1 MSSSANITP
10 QIHYELL
17 PQSALLPEENLSL
30 PDTIRL
36 LTEEGTKA
44 FKLKDYETAVLKY
57 EEASQLAELHYGNS
71 EEFADALFNYGKAL
85 IENSIFQ
92 TSVLGDNSLEKRIAL
107 EIQEDELQHN
117 NSHIYFEG
125 EPSFE
130 DEMVEEL
137 TEESL
142 EKEINNNDGESHA
155 ETTNESQTDQDSDLN
170 VANDVL
176 IIARDIYLDVGTE
189 RSKASLG
196 EVFMKLGDISL
207 EQENFDQAV
216 VDYREAVKVKSERLS
231 DDNMELTEAHWRLAL
246 ALSASTDKS
255 QIDQAIEHVER
266 AMEVL
271 NKCKKNLLEKLAS
284 VQETYGKGKQ
294 VAKSDDN
301 TEDIE
306 KKLNEIDQF
315 LIEMEAKIE
324 ELNTAKINRDK
335 EVPTPSEIALAEYVK
350 MLTPSAE
357 SGSTT
362 NAGSSSITSN
372 VPIND
377 ITSLIK
383 RKVVEDIKSIDE
395 NLTNTT
401 TNENSVTNTM
411 MDEGEEKKRKV
422 ENLIDETTSEGSGE
436 GRSGENDESSPNKK
450 VRLSG

>member
-1 MSSSANITP
+1 
-10 QIHYELL
+10 
-17 PQSALLPEENLSL
+17 
-30 PDTIRL
+30 
-36 LTEEGTKA
+36 
-44 FKLKDYETAVLKY
+44 
-57 EEASQLAELHYGNS
+57 
-71 EEFADALFNYGKAL
+71 
-85 IENSIFQ
+85 
-92 TSVLGDNSLEKRIAL
+92 
-107 EIQEDELQHN
+107 
-117 NSHIYFEG
+117 
-125 EPSFE
+125 
-130 DEMVEEL
+130 MVEEL